1 MILIT
6 VKIPIRPE
14 KTEEWLELADSY
26 TKACQAEPGNVFF
39 QFARSLDDE
48 NEYICIEGFKDGAG
62 GDHMATSHVAN
73 FMSTM
78 PDLVSATPQ
87 IIYLEAE
94 HAGFGDMGE
103 IQPR

>member
-1 MILIT
+1 
-6 VKIPIRPE
+6 
-14 KTEEWLELADSY
+14 
-26 TKACQAEPGNVFF
+26 
-39 QFARSLDDE
+39 
-48 NEYICIEGFKDGAG
+48 
-62 GDHMATSHVAN
+62 MATSHVAN